1 MPIFR
6 RPDGFL
12 VQDESN
18 VRKMM
23 PYLMRGRNES
33 AVYHEQNYDLTKTR
47 PWLRAWSRA
56 HSESP
61 ATLFHLLMYGFARA
75 FHERPVLN
83 RFIAGGRIYQRKH
96 VELSFAA
103 KKVMDADAPLVTVK
117 MRVAKDEPFD
127 VFVQRVA
134 STIAESRTDRLTTV
148 DKELKIVL
156 AMPSPV
162 VRGVMAA
169 LRGLDSVNLMP
180 GGMIESDP
188 MYATAFVGNLGS
200 LGLDNTF
207 HHLYEYGTISLFAAI
222 GTTRKTL
229 FVGKDGQPAV
239 RDGVQVRWT
248 LDERI
253 CDGFYAATG
262 LRVAQAVV
270 EDPERYIGAANPAS
284 REGIVELDA
293 HRAPAKR

>member
-6 RPDGFL
+6 RPDGVL
-12 VQDESN
+12 VRDESN

-47 PWLRAWSRA
+47 PWLRAWNRA
-56 HSESP
+56 HSDSP

-75 FHERPVLN
+75 FHERPGMN
-83 RFIAGGRIYQRKH
+83 RFIAGGRIYQRNH

-117 MRVAKDEPFD
+117 MRVAKDEPFH

-134 STIAESRTDRLTTV
+134 STIADSRTDRQSTV

-156 AMPSPV
+156 AMPGTV

-169 LRGLDSVNLMP
+169 LRGLDAINLMP
-180 GGMIESDP
+180 GAMIETDP
-188 MYATAFVGNLGS
+188 MYATAFIGNLGS
-200 LGLDNTF
+200 LGLDHTF

-222 GTTRKTL
+222 GTTKKAV

-248 LDERI
+248 FDERI
-253 CDGFYAATG
+253 NDGYYCATG
-262 LRVAQAVV
+262 LRAAQVVV
-270 EDPERYIGAANPAS
+270 EDPERYIGAANPAD